1 MKNFRMLVP
10 LQAAALRVAY
20 RAANMLPYMEPMF
33 PEKWQLGKFLQNNI
47 PAPVQDLLPGQS
59 WLRQVQRARL
69 QSDLLRRYA
78 GLFPQRDWRP
88 LIQTSGAVSW
98 DWIREQQRPI
108 IIVTPHFGSFAF
120 GSLALAQSLPDKI
133 INVFYDD
140 PANNAA
146 NAVFFDLLNSQPN
159 IEVLYN
165 NPRGLAKAVRAL
177 KQGQI
182 LTMFP
187 DVYQDIRQTGFVP
200 FLDRYL
206 RVMPGTAYLAR
217 KNQAM
222 IIPAYSWPSDKF
234 GAHIWLDAPL
244 LPEDFSGSD
253 ERQHEF
259 AIMCALFRS
268 VSARVQ
274 AQPEYWHYWER
285 LAQITQDIPG
295 QGLTEKM
302 RDRVR
307 RVPGLLQQF
316 PELQQIL

>member
-1 MKNFRMLVP
+1 MQNTLLSVV
-10 LQAAALRVAY
+10 QASALRLAY
-20 RAANMLPYMEPMF
+20 RAAHHLPQIEPFF
-33 PEKWQLGKFLQNNI
+33 PEKWQLGRFLQETI
-47 PAPVQDLLPGQS
+47 PAPVQAMLPADH
-59 WLRQVQRARL
+59 WYRKVQRARL

-78 GLFPQRDWRP
+78 ALFPRRDWRP
-88 LIQTSGAVSW
+88 MIQTSGAVSW
-98 DWIREQQRPI
+98 EWIAAQQRPVM
-108 IIVTPHFGSFAF
+108 IVTPHFGSFAF
-120 GSLALAQSLPDKI
+120 GSLALAQSLPEKT
-133 INVFYDD
+133 INIFYDD
-140 PANNAA
+140 PADNAD
-146 NAVFFDLLNSQPN
+146 NAVFFGLLTSQPN
-159 IEVLYN
+159 INVLYN

-222 IIPAYSWPSDKF
+222 IIPAYSWPSEQF
-234 GAHIWLDAPL
+234 GAHIWLDQPV
-244 LPEDFSGSD
+244 LPEDWACAD

-268 VSARVQ
+268 VSERVRQ
-274 AQPEYWHYWER
+274 QPEYWHYWER
-285 LAQITQDIPG
+285 LAQISHEMPG
-295 QGLTEKM
+295 QTAADKI
-302 RDRVR
+302 RARVQR
-307 RVPGLLQQF
+307 IPALVQQF